1 MLTILIWGC
10 EHSFFSLL
18 DMHSSSASSPVP
30 DRGPEPNPTLAQAL
44 SAAPTP
50 SAPHPTKVA
59 KPFGYGYPTLQPA
72 YQNAAPPPAAGG
84 HPSGPAYSGYPQ
96 VCFQSCLIN

>member
-1 MLTILIWGC
+1 
-10 EHSFFSLL
+10 
-18 DMHSSSASSPVP
+18 MHSSSASSPVP
-30 DRGPEPNPTLAQAL
+30 DRGPEPNSTLAQAL
-44 SAAPTP
+44 SAAPTNT
-50 SAPHPTKVA
+50 APHPTKVA

-72 YQNAAPPPAAGG
+72 YQNAAPPPTAGG